1 MCLTIWY
8 QLICTSIFLQFLQAV
23 LSPVDVVSHTAA
35 QILAA
40 YGAVDVEGGHWP
52 QLLPALLDNIS
63 NHEVAMKAKI
73 SSLEVRT
80 YVHAARRTASAACW
94 WSLLCLPLPLLS
106 ISLLTGIASCYSNDL
121 LTLDQLYVNVLLL
134 LENLYDQP
142 GMRWDGTYWWFGDH
156 NSFRQAA
163 YLLFKDV
170 HCLIQHVVEM

>member
-1 MCLTIWY
+1 MCVMIRY
-8 QLICTSIFLQFLQAV
+8 QLIYTPTLLQFLQAV

-80 YVHAARRTASAACW
+80 YVHAAHRTASAA
-94 WSLLCLPLPLLS
+94 S
-106 ISLLTGIASCYSNDL
+106 
-121 LTLDQLYVNVLLL
+121 
-134 LENLYDQP
+134 
-142 GMRWDGTYWWFGDH
+142 
-156 NSFRQAA
+156 
-163 YLLFKDV
+163 
-170 HCLIQHVVEM
+170 